1 MHCTLGHLFDDQLGV
16 GGVVR
21 FQLANNHLALPT
33 KRIATLV
40 RLGRGCGRL
49 LLVMMVATVVFC
61 SLTAHYNRS
70 NCQGDKAYN
79 GKVKK
84 KKKRQFCIR
93 WKLLFTNI
101 SLGHQKCKLNRFFQL
116 EFCGSVCDISPVF
129 LAFMPSHSVPQLHC
143 QIGGKNSF
151 LPPTPIT
158 YWRPSRHQL
167 MSNTVY
173 VNDPISYLI
182 AFYFLSP
189 PASVCLEL
197 NHFKCCS

>member
-84 KKKRQFCIR
+84 KKKD
-93 WKLLFTNI
+93 N
-101 SLGHQKCKLNRFFQL
+101 
-116 EFCGSVCDISPVF
+116 SVF
-129 LAFMPSHSVPQLHC
+129 
-143 QIGGKNSF
+143 GGNCCLRTFHWDTKNA
-151 LPPTPIT
+151 
-158 YWRPSRHQL
+158 
-167 MSNTVY
+167 N
-173 VNDPISYLI
+173 
-182 AFYFLSP
+182 
-189 PASVCLEL
+189 
-197 NHFKCCS
+197 